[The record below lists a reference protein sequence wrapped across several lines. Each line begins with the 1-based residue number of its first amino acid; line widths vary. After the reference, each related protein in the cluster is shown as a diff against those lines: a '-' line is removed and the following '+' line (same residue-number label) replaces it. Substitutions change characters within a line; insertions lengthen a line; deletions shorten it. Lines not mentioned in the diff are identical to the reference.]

1 MWLGTSLLPLGT
13 VFAKVGYSR
22 YALRQFLFENSLG
35 ERMSEFFQAFDQ
47 VLNTPFINFGNAS
60 LTLSAIAQFFLVL
73 LIALL
78 FSLGF
83 KRVFANQILSRLGL
97 KQGTRESI
105 ATITSYSLATVLVL
119 ILLQVMGVNLA
130 SLAVVAGSLG
140 IGIGFGLQDITRN
153 FISGLAML
161 VERKLKVGDFIEWEG
176 LSGYIVEISLRSTII
191 RTITERHIVIPNS
204 NLVSNQV
211 INWTYNNFKG
221 WVPVNVS
228 VAHES
233 DPVVVIEA
241 LLDSAYLEESV
252 SYQYPPEVF
261 FTGFGENSLDFVLWI
276 WVNRV
281 DIKHRTESSLR
292 FIIDQNLRQ
301 HHIRLASPRYD
312 LWHRNPNVVV
322 QSSVADYE
330 DHAHVQQAVPTFS
343 EHPSK
348 PVAVRDLLQKI
359 PYFANC
365 TTVELRKLVEIGHR
379 KRLEMGEVL
388 YNVGDPGDAFYI
400 ILCGSVGYT
409 LHDQDA
415 PTIMAEGQFIGEFSL
430 MLGIPRT
437 VTIKA
442 LEDTTVFAI
451 SPQGF
456 KQILQSQPRLYD
468 LIVKEMG
475 RHEAELTQQKRRLRE
490 LGLINQDYDKNPVAW
505 VQKQLEK
512 LFGPPLT

>member
-1 MWLGTSLLPLGT
+1 MDS
-13 VFAKVGYSR
+13 
-22 YALRQFLFENSLG
+22 FL
-35 ERMSEFFQAFDQ
+35 QAVNQ
-47 VLNTPFINFGNAS
+47 VLNTPFLNFGSAS
-60 LTLSAIAQFFLVL
+60 LTLSAIAQFFLAL

-83 KRVFANQILSRLGL
+83 KRIFANQILSRLGL

-105 ATITSYSLATVLVL
+105 ATITSYGLATILVL
-119 ILLQVMGVNLA
+119 ISLQVLGVNLA
-130 SLAVVAGSLG
+130 SIAVLAGSLG
-140 IGIGFGLQDITRN
+140 IGIGFGLQDLTRN
-153 FISGLAML
+153 FTSGIAML
-161 VERKLKVGDFIEWEG
+161 VEQKLKVGDFIEREG
-176 LSGYIVEISLRSTII
+176 LSGYIVEISLRSTVI

-204 NLVSNQV
+204 NLVGNQV
-211 INWTYNNFKG
+211 INWTYNDFKG
-221 WVPVNVS
+221 WVPVNVG

-233 DPVVVIEA
+233 DPILVIEA

-252 SYQYPPEVF
+252 SYEYPPEVF
-261 FTGFGENSLDFVLWI
+261 FTGFGQNSLDFVLWI
-276 WVNRV
+276 WVKRV
-281 DIKHRTESSLR
+281 DLKHRTESSLR

-322 QSSVADYE
+322 QSSVAEYKDY
-330 DHAHVQQAVPTFS
+330 AQVQQAVPTFS
-343 EHPSK
+343 EMSAK

-359 PYFANC
+359 PYFADC

-379 KRLEMGEVL
+379 RRLEAGEVL
-388 YNVGDPGDAFYI
+388 YKAGDPGDAFYI
-400 ILCGSVGYT
+400 ILYGSVGYT
-409 LHDQDA
+409 FKDQDI
-415 PTIMAEGQFIGEFSL
+415 PTTMIAGQFIGEFSL

-437 VTIKA
+437 VTVAA
-442 LEDTTVFAI
+442 LEDTMVFSI

-475 RHEAELTQQKRRLRE
+475 RHEVELTQQKRRLRE

-512 LFGPPLT
+512 LFGPQLH

>member
-1 MWLGTSLLPLGT
+1 MDS
-13 VFAKVGYSR
+13 
-22 YALRQFLFENSLG
+22 
-35 ERMSEFFQAFDQ
+35 FFRTADQ
-47 VLNTPFINFGNAS
+47 LLNTPFLNFGNAS

-73 LIALL
+73 LMALL
-78 FSLGF
+78 FSLSF

-105 ATITSYSLATVLVL
+105 ATITSYSLAAILVL
-119 ILLQVMGVNLA
+119 ILLQAIGVNLA
-130 SLAVVAGSLG
+130 SVAVLAGSLG

-153 FISGLAML
+153 FISGIAML
-161 VERKLKVGDFIEWEG
+161 VERKLKVGDFVEWEG
-176 LSGYIVEISLRSTII
+176 LSGYIIEISLRSTII

-211 INWTYNNFKG
+211 TNWTYNNFKG

-233 DPVVVIEA
+233 DPVLVIEA
-241 LLDSAYLEESV
+241 LLDSAYLEEAV
-252 SYQYPPEVF
+252 SYEYPPEVL
-261 FTGFGENSLDFVLWI
+261 FTGFGQNSLDFVLWI
-276 WVNRV
+276 WVDRV
-281 DIKHRTESSLR
+281 DLKHKTESSLR

-322 QSSVADYE
+322 QSSVADYA
-330 DHAHVQQAVPTFS
+330 DQAWVQQAVPTFS
-343 EHPSK
+343 ETSAK

-359 PYFANC
+359 PYFADC
-365 TTVELRKLVEIGHR
+365 TTVELRKLVEIGYR
-379 KRLEMGEVL
+379 RRLEAGEVL
-388 YNVGDPGDAFYI
+388 YKVGDPGDAFYI
-400 ILCGSVGYT
+400 ILYGSVGYT
-409 LHDQDA
+409 LDNQEQ
-415 PTIMAEGQFIGEFSL
+415 PTVMAAGQFIGEFSL

-437 VTIKA
+437 VTVAA

-468 LIVKEMG
+468 LIVQEMG
-475 RHEAELTQQKRRLRE
+475 RHEVELNQQKRRLRE

-512 LFGPPLT
+512 LFGSQPH